1 MATSNV
7 ASLEL
12 AASLA
17 LPSKSF
23 DGPNASGDVKTAN
36 VTEAGEQDDSFAE
49 KPKDVE
55 NVDETQPAG
64 LRQMQ
69 AITMTWS
76 KKWLITA
83 YCLIWLISF
92 TNSLQ
97 QQSNFSWT
105 PYVTSEFLFHGLT
118 GITGIVAN
126 LIGGVSKLPLA
137 KFIDLVGRPHGFFI
151 CLVCVVLALVM
162 MGVCQNVQTYA
173 AAQVFYWTGMNGMD
187 YVLDIFIADTSDLR
201 NRAIWLA
208 FATSPYIVNT
218 FAGPRLG
225 QRFLDDSTWRWGYG
239 AFTIITPFMCIPFWL
254 IFYIMSRRAK
264 QQGVVAKEKSGRT
277 FVESVKYYFIEFDVI
292 GLLLI
297 CGGFSIFLLPFSL
310 AAYQADGWRSPTII
324 CMIVFGLVLLA
335 LFAAWERFW
344 APKTFFPFH
353 LLTDRSVIAACLL
366 GANSWIA
373 FYSYKMYYASY
384 LQVVFG
390 LSVAKAGYIT
400 NIFNIVSCAWGVLFA
415 FAIRHTDRYKWAA
428 VAALPVQILMTG
440 LMVHFRQPGTR
451 IALLVLVEV
460 LGAMCGAMMV
470 AVEQLAVMAAVP
482 HENVAVGLALLAMV
496 TSIGGSVGQTVSAAI
511 WTQTVP
517 RKIAEYL
524 PEELKGQAPAL
535 YASLVTQLAAPWESA
550 ERQAVVRAYGDAQRL
565 MIIVGTCALVPCIVW
580 VAMLND
586 YKLSERGTRKGLIM

>member
-1 MATSNV
+1 M
-7 ASLEL
+7 ER
-12 AASLA
+12 AASFA
-17 LPSKSF
+17 LSSRSI
-23 DGPNASGDVKTAN
+23 DAPNTSGDIKTAA
-36 VTEAGEQDDSFAE
+36 VTETGGRTDSHAQ
-49 KPKDVE
+49 KPSDVE
-55 NVDETQPAG
+55 SIDSQQPAG
-64 LRQMQ
+64 LKQME
-69 AITMTWS
+69 AITLTWS
-76 KKWLITA
+76 KKWLVTA

-97 QQSNFSWT
+97 QQSNYSWT
-105 PYVTSEFLFHGLT
+105 PYVTSEFALHGLT

-151 CLVCVVLALVM
+151 CLICVLLSLIM

-187 YVLDIFIADTSDLR
+187 YVLDVFIADTSDLR

-208 FATSPYIVNT
+208 FTSTPYIVNT
-218 FAGPRLG
+218 FAGPELG
-225 QRFLDDSTWRWGYG
+225 QRFLDNSTWRWGYG

-254 IFYIMSRRAK
+254 IFYLMNRRAK
-264 QQGVVAKEKSGRT
+264 QQGVAVTEKSGKT
-277 FVESVKYYFIEFDVI
+277 FLQSVKYYCIEFDVI

-310 AAYQADGWRSPTII
+310 AAYQGEGWRAPMII
-324 CMIVFGLVLLA
+324 CMIVFGLILLG

-353 LLTDRSVIAACLL
+353 LLTDRSVVAACFL

-373 FYSYKMYYASY
+373 FYSYKMYYSSY

-400 NIFNIVSCAWGVLFA
+400 NIFNIVSCAWGVIFA
-415 FAIRHTDRYKWAA
+415 FAIRYTDRYKWAA
-428 VAALPVQILMTG
+428 IVALPIQVLMTG
-440 LMVHFRQPGTR
+440 LMIHFRQPGTR
-451 IALLVLVEV
+451 IGLLVMVEV
-460 LGAMCGAMMV
+460 FGAMCGAMMV

-496 TSIGGSVGQTVSAAI
+496 TSIGGSVGQTVSTAI
-511 WTQTVP
+511 WTQTVS
-517 RKIAEYL
+517 RKIVEYL
-524 PEELKGQAPAL
+524 PAELKAQGPTI
-535 YASLVTQLAAPWESA
+535 YASLVTQLSFPWDSP

-565 MIIVGTCALVPCIVW
+565 MVIVGTCALVPCILW
-580 VAMLND
+580 VAMLKD
-586 YKLSERGTRKGLIM
+586 YKLSERGARKGLVL